1 MREALVP
8 RREGHIWTRVVGD
21 SQRAPLLCIPGGPA
35 CAHDYIANVAAIADR
50 GRAVVLY
57 DPYGSGRSPAP
68 PTTSYDVDALR
79 DDVEAVRAH
88 LGLSRVHLFAHS
100 AGSFAAIEYALA
112 YPQHVASLVLSSP
125 IFDVPVYQREVRA
138 LLARFGEAA
147 ADAFVRA
154 EHDPQHRDAAYLSM
168 YYQYIA
174 RHVCRFG
181 DARQFAQLA
190 GRGFNV
196 RAHLQMKGGLLVYV
210 MPPLDTWSSMSRHA
224 AIQAPVLVTCG
235 AFDVTPVAL
244 YEQTARTLARAEVCV
259 FEQSSHAQYVEE
271 PARFVDVVAAF
282 LDRSES

>member
-154 EHDPQHRDAAYLSM
+154 
-168 YYQYIA
+168 

-259 FEQSSHAQYVEE
+259 FAQSSHAQYVEE